1 MFLSSGYPSAI
12 SSYLAIINAFTLNI
26 GGLRGGT
33 APQQVMYSSSL
44 LLLDCV
50 TPCLPRFRFK
60 SHLGEAAEEN
70 NKTKIPEQHN
80 LSAVEYF
87 RV

>member
-50 TPCLPRFRFK
+50 TPC
-60 SHLGEAAEEN
+60 S
-70 NKTKIPEQHN
+70 
-80 LSAVEYF
+80 
-87 RV
+87 